1 MEPGGIR
8 PKSSACPY
16 VGAWLIVARGCGHV
30 KSTDQSAATPFRAI
44 VAAHRAGLLQ
54 STTSDVCSHGL
65 AEYLREGDMAYEYE
79 INELA
84 KEESWRMF
92 RIIGEF
98 VEGFDNLTGI
108 EPAVTIYG
116 SARLTADDELYA
128 QAEGIA
134 YRLGQLGFSIVTGGG
149 PGVMEAANKGALRA
163 GVQSVGLNIELPEEQ
178 LPNKYATKSMKFN
191 HFFSRKVMLV
201 KYATAFVIMPGG
213 LGTLDELTEVLTLMQ
228 THKIK
233 PFPVVLFNSGFWQ
246 GFLDWLRNVILSR
259 KYVSASDFDLLRVL
273 DSPEEVA
280 ETIRRWYVRHE
291 VVGKKALVK

>member
-1 MEPGGIR
+1 M
-8 PKSSACPY
+8 
-16 VGAWLIVARGCGHV
+16 V
-30 KSTDQSAATPFRAI
+30 
-44 VAAHRAGLLQ
+44 
-54 STTSDVCSHGL
+54 
-65 AEYLREGDMAYEYE
+65 YEYE

-116 SARLTADDELYA
+116 SARLAVDDRLYA
-128 QAEGIA
+128 QTEDIA

-163 GVQSVGLNIELPEEQ
+163 GVQSIGLNIVLPEEQ
-178 LPNKYATKSMKFN
+178 AANTYATKSITFS

-233 PFPVVLFNSGFWQ
+233 PFPVVLFGCEFWQ
-246 GFLDWLRNVILSR
+246 GFLDWLRNMVLAR
-259 KYVSASDFDLLRVL
+259 KYVSAGDFDLLRVE
-273 DSPEEVA
+273 DSPDEVV
-280 ETIRRWYVRHE
+280 ETIRRWYVAHE
-291 VVGKKALVK
+291 VVGKKALAR